1 MAIGPKARPSRS
13 KSRCPPLKG
22 RDSIGWLPPHLVHHA
37 HDVVERIAVAIH
49 VEHLAEAAQASAE
62 AAPRGG
68 STAAHRAAEHI
79 PEHTAQPARTPPA
92 LAALPAL
99 LRHISRGP
107 HREHRQPPLE
117 PPRTDSGPRGRLSA
131 HRLSAVGPRSAD
143 RRVGKKY
150 GS

>member
-62 AAPRGG
+62 AARRGG

-79 PEHTAQPARTPPA
+79 AEHPAQTARTPPHP
-92 LAALPAL
+92 AALPAL
-99 LRHISRGP
+99 P
-107 HREHRQPPLE
+107 PPL
-117 PPRTDSGPRGRLSA
+117 PPRPHPH
-131 HRLSAVGPRSAD
+131 HRPPT
-143 RRVGKKY
+143 GKQ
-150 GS
+150 